1 MKELLRLLA
10 DGQIHSGEDLAR
22 ALGVSRTAV
31 WKQLQRLDEQDVRLE
46 RVRGQ
51 GYRIPGGIDLLDAL
65 ALGGAFAKDTSQ
77 PVQIEVMDSLGST
90 NNYLMELEGP
100 IKGYRVCL
108 AERQTAGRG
117 RRGRQW
123 QSPFARNLYM
133 SLAFERDLG
142 FQKLSGLSLVAGVAV
157 VRALEELGVQ
167 GLALKWPNDIWLDGN
182 KLAGILVELQG
193 EFQATSRVVIG
204 LGLNVHMRHGDAEI
218 DQAWTSLALNGVQLP
233 EGRTGL
239 ATAVLRQIL
248 VSMEGFIERGFGDW
262 MESWQR
268 YDALYGQEVVTL
280 PNGDKGIA
288 RGVDADG
295 AYLIESEAGV
305 TAVNAGE
312 ISLRPVP

>member
-10 DGQIHSGEDLAR
+10 DGHIHSGEALAK

-31 WKQLQRLDEQDVRLE
+31 WKQLQHLDEQDVRLE

-51 GYRIPGGIDLLDAL
+51 GYRIPGGLDLLDAPILRRAL
-65 ALGGAFAKDTSQ
+65 AEDPDHS
-77 PVQIEVMDSLGST
+77 VQVEVMDSLGST
-90 NNYLMELEGP
+90 NSYLMEMEGP
-100 IKGYRVCL
+100 IEGYRVCL

-142 FQKLSGLSLVAGVAV
+142 FQNLSGLSLIAGVAV
-157 VRALEELGVQ
+157 VRALEEFGVQ
-167 GLALKWPNDIWLDGN
+167 GLALKWPNDVWLGGN

-193 EFQATSRVVIG
+193 EFQASSRVVIG

-218 DQAWTSLALNGVQLP
+218 DQAWTSLARCGVQLP

-239 ATAVLRQIL
+239 AITVLRQMI
-248 VSMEGFIERGFGDW
+248 VSVEAFIERGFSDW
-262 MESWQR
+262 RESWQR
-268 YDALYGQEVVTL
+268 YDALYGQQVATL
-280 PNGDKGIA
+280 PDGHKGIG

-295 AYLIESEAGV
+295 AYLIESVAGV
-305 TAVNAGE
+305 TAINAGE
-312 ISLRPVP
+312 VSLRPAP